1 MPQPLYK
8 LIDGPL
14 LKRLMKRPDQGGQRH
29 TVRSLSV
36 VTGISRSKISN
47 MTRDHMKVVTAE
59 QATATAEAVGVN
71 RKALFT
77 PELFSF
83 ENRDTGGITDGR

>member
-1 MPQPLYK
+1 MPQPLYE

-29 TVRSLSV
+29 TVRSLSE

-47 MTRDHMKVVTAE
+47 MTRDRMTVVTAD

-77 PELFSF
+77 PRLFSF
-83 ENRDTGGITDGR
+83 ENRDKGGTPDER